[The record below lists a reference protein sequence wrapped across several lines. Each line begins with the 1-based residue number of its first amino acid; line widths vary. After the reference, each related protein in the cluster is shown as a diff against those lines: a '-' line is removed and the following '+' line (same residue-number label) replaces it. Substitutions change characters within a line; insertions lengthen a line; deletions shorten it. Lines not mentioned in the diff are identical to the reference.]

1 MKWTN
6 TLVDRAF
13 NLRRSGM
20 MFGKIASTLRE
31 ETGDETITAS
41 AVNNALRYYLDEVRF
56 DEMASADVVLEKR
69 RAQNRAR
76 KDRKNLTALLDAN
89 LQHSCILEA
98 ITLAADRISKAKP
111 VKITETKGKAGT
123 HMTAELL
130 LSDLQMGKLMP
141 NYNTEI
147 ARKRLAAYTEAAIFK
162 IKQHQKSGYVFDKIV
177 LAILGD
183 IIESDEKHQSS
194 ARSCDSGTAEQLANV
209 QEAIFMLVIEPLA
222 RLGIPMDVV
231 CVTGNHDWNQSGL
244 NMYKPGLVHL
254 SWPMYNALRMFTEFR
269 GYSHVQ
275 FHIPQG
281 CFHIHN
287 IYGHN
292 VLYEHGVGVSTSEA
306 SLKNRRQQR
315 TQQTRKMITYF
326 RMGDKHNISRFNED
340 TLVVNGAF
348 FGSDTE
354 GTEYSGIAG
363 YESDAGQIMFFHVP
377 RKDDRRLTIYDS
389 FVIQLAHIT

>member
-1 MKWTN
+1 MNKWTPEVIAEMYSLTESGFN
-6 TLVDRAF
+6 SKQVADELTL
-13 NLRRSGM
+13 
-20 MFGKIASTLRE
+20 STGIRF
-31 ETGDETITAS
+31 TAS
-41 AVNNALRYYLDEVRF
+41 AVRNALIYYRTPEEHEEDSSVRN
-56 DEMASADVVLEKR
+56 LIEKR
-69 RAQNRAR
+69 RSQNITRNVR
-76 KDRKNLTALLDAN
+76 RDMQKLIDVQ
-89 LQHSCILEA
+89 LQHS
-98 ITLAADRISKAKP
+98 TVVDSVKLAAERINKAKP
-111 VKITETKGKAGT
+111 VTVKPSATSDGV

-130 LSDLQMGKLMP
+130 LSDLQMGKVMP

-147 ARKRLAAYTEAAIFK
+147 ARKRLEAYTEAAIFK

-177 LAILGD
+177 LALLGD
-183 IIESDEKHQSS
+183 IIESDEKHISS

-209 QEAIFMLVIEPLA
+209 QEALFLLVIEPLA
-222 RLGIPMDVV
+222 RLGIPMDIV

-244 NMYKPGLVHL
+244 NMFKPGLVHL
-254 SWPMYNALRMFTEFR
+254 SWPLYNALRLFTEFR
-269 GYSHVQ
+269 GYDHVK
-275 FHIPQG
+275 FTIPQG

-354 GTEYSGIAG
+354 GTEYSGISG

-389 FVIQLAHIT
+389 FVIQLAHIL